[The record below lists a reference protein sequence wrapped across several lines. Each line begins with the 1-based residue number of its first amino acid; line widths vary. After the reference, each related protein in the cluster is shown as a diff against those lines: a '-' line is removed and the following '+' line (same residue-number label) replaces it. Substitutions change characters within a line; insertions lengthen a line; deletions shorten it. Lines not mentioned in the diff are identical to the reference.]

1 MKRFLLPRTCS
12 ALGVLCVCLSVP
24 AGIVVFSPVASAQVT
39 NGRFSGTVT
48 DTSGA
53 VIPNA
58 AVTLTNTTN
67 HDIRTTT
74 SNGSGLFNFSGLPSG
89 DYSLSISMAGFQKS
103 VTNGLH
109 LDPGDSRAIP
119 AIQMQNGTDVQTVTV
134 TADNNSIPLDTGER
148 SDLITAEEIKHLA
161 VEGRDVTEL
170 FKTLPGFAIAGQGVN
185 NAAYDPSQVS
195 VNGALGSYS
204 ANGNPISGVA
214 LKLDGANITDPG
226 NYGAAIQNVNYDQVA
241 EVKVQT
247 SNFDAQGSN
256 GPVVVNAVTT
266 AGGDKFHGKLYTY
279 ARTSQLDSTDWLS
292 GATGQQKAPDREIY
306 PGFTI
311 GGPVL
316 IPGTNFNHA
325 RKFTFFGG
333 AEDYAQRDIY
343 AYGNAAGAIV
353 HALVPTQNM
362 RNGNFSAAELSNYL
376 GGLYAPPG
384 SVAAANGSAFVGLS
398 TQPTIARDGTAIAN
412 GMISSAYQDPG
423 FQALYK
429 TMPLPNVPTNVSG
442 QYNWVQTNF
451 VNNDLWQAVG
461 RGDLAI
467 SDKNKLFGR
476 YSVER
481 GNSGVPEVP
490 YYSPGQLNTPGGLLS
505 TVNSESAAANLTTV
519 INATTTNQVYGSISY
534 LNQGFVAGNQ
544 SALSASALGYPYKG
558 IYPNNGSLEIPQFQ
572 TYGAQYGL
580 PLGLFPDLSYG
591 SIFAHKFDPV
601 GGDTFTKVW
610 GHHTAS
616 FGTYVER
623 VTNNQRIPGGTT
635 NGALSQ
641 YAEQMS
647 TIAVPNPITD
657 GDGTKADLSENLAAN
672 DYEGYVASFSQQNLL
687 PDTNLY
693 FWNTDFFATDAYKVV
708 PTVTLTFGLRVE
720 HLGLWND
727 AHGAGVALFE
737 PSTINSTTLPQP
749 GFLWHSVDSSLPL
762 SGNHSQLAFL
772 EPRLGF
778 AWDISK
784 KGTTVLRGGWGEYRT
799 HDSWNDASNAVS
811 STEGLHSTS
820 VGGAGIS
827 LRAIGLTN
835 LPNNAGGANLTDFAL
850 TAGDNEEP
858 LTDTYSITLNQQLPW
873 KISGL
878 IGYVGNNSRFL
889 LDDQSNQTVALDNVN
904 AIPVGTLSGLYPL
917 TGPAGT
923 TTLVNLTTAQINA
936 ARPYANFGAIDVP
949 NHVAFS
955 NYNGVQLSA
964 TRQTGRILFN
974 VNYTFGK
981 ALGIIANPVD
991 PFHLYSNYG
1000 VESFDRSQIFNATY
1014 TFMVGNPIKNRL
1026 IGGATNGWEI
1036 SGITTYQSGAD
1047 LQTSVSNPNFALGG
1061 TIGPP
1066 GGTQTYGVSS
1076 ITFLGT
1082 PDVSLQPET
1091 VCSPRSGLA
1100 THQYINGACFRLP
1113 AMGQNGPAFYPYL
1126 HGPAYFD
1133 SDLSA
1138 QKAFSFPHEQS
1149 LQLRFAAFNF
1159 LNHPL
1164 TSFTGN
1170 FTNETTL
1177 SLNNS
1182 AVGATPQSAVYDP
1195 TSRFGFADYKEGRRV
1210 VEVSLKYSF

>member
-1 MKRFLLPRTCS
+1 
-12 ALGVLCVCLSVP
+12 
-24 AGIVVFSPVASAQVT
+24 
-39 NGRFSGTVT
+39 
-48 DTSGA
+48 
-53 VIPNA
+53 
-58 AVTLTNTTN
+58 
-67 HDIRTTT
+67 
-74 SNGSGLFNFSGLPSG
+74 
-89 DYSLSISMAGFQKS
+89 
-103 VTNGLH
+103 
-109 LDPGDSRAIP
+109 
-119 AIQMQNGTDVQTVTV
+119 
-134 TADNNSIPLDTGER
+134 
-148 SDLITAEEIKHLA
+148 
-161 VEGRDVTEL
+161 
-170 FKTLPGFAIAGQGVN
+170 
-185 NAAYDPSQVS
+185 
-195 VNGALGSYS
+195 
-204 ANGNPISGVA
+204 
-214 LKLDGANITDPG
+214 
-226 NYGAAIQNVNYDQVA
+226 
-241 EVKVQT
+241 
-247 SNFDAQGSN
+247 
-256 GPVVVNAVTT
+256 
-266 AGGDKFHGKLYTY
+266 
-279 ARTSQLDSTDWLS
+279 
-292 GATGQQKAPDREIY
+292 
-306 PGFTI
+306 
-311 GGPVL
+311 
-316 IPGTNFNHA
+316 
-325 RKFTFFGG
+325 
-333 AEDYAQRDIY
+333 
-343 AYGNAAGAIV
+343 
-353 HALVPTQNM
+353 
-362 RNGNFSAAELSNYL
+362 
-376 GGLYAPPG
+376 
-384 SVAAANGSAFVGLS
+384 
-398 TQPTIARDGTAIAN
+398 
-412 GMISSAYQDPG
+412 
-423 FQALYK
+423 
-429 TMPLPNVPTNVSG
+429 
-442 QYNWVQTNF
+442 
-451 VNNDLWQAVG
+451 
-461 RGDLAI
+461 
-467 SDKNKLFGR
+467 
-476 YSVER
+476 
-481 GNSGVPEVP
+481 
-490 YYSPGQLNTPGGLLS
+490 
-505 TVNSESAAANLTTV
+505 
-519 INATTTNQVYGSISY
+519 
-534 LNQGFVAGNQ
+534 
-544 SALSASALGYPYKG
+544 
-558 IYPNNGSLEIPQFQ
+558 
-572 TYGAQYGL
+572 
-580 PLGLFPDLSYG
+580 
-591 SIFAHKFDPV
+591 
-601 GGDTFTKVW
+601 
-610 GHHTAS
+610 
-616 FGTYVER
+616 
-623 VTNNQRIPGGTT
+623 
-635 NGALSQ
+635 
-641 YAEQMS
+641 
-647 TIAVPNPITD
+647 
-657 GDGTKADLSENLAAN
+657 
-672 DYEGYVASFSQQNLL
+672 VASFSQQNLL

-762 SGNHSQLAFL
+762 SGNKSKTAFL
-772 EPRLGF
+772 EPRVGF
-778 AWDISK
+778 AWDISG

-820 VGGAGIS
+820 VGGAGVS
-827 LRAIGLTN
+827 LRAVGLTN
-835 LPNNAGGANLTDFAL
+835 LANNAGGANLTDYAL

-889 LDDQSNQTVALDNVN
+889 MDDQSNQTVALDNVN
-904 AIPVGTLSGLYPL
+904 AIPVGTLTKLYPL

-923 TTLVNLTTAQINA
+923 ATLGNLTTAQINA
-936 ARPYANFGAIDVP
+936 ARPYPSFGAINVP

-955 NYNGVQLSA
+955 NYNGVQVSA

-1076 ITFLGT
+1076 VTFLGT
-1082 PDVSLQPET
+1082 PDVSLQPVT
-1091 VCSPRSGLA
+1091 VCNPRSGLA
-1100 THQYINGACFRLP
+1100 AHQYINGACFGLP
-1113 AMGQNGPAFYPYL
+1113 ALGQNGPAFYPYL

-1182 AVGATPQSAVYDP
+1182 AVGATPQSAVYSP

-1210 VEVSLKYSF
+1210 AEVSLKYNF